1 MLGAARFDDHLC
13 RQFSGRLGI
22 TVAAVDYRLCP
33 ENPYPAAADA
43 DADGELSREALLMA
57 RAAGQIDRA
66 PVASQID
73 GVLIHEGPGRRITF
87 VA

>member
-1 MLGAARFDDHLC
+1 MPA
-13 RQFSGRLGI
+13 FSRRLGI
-22 TVAAVDYRLCP
+22 AVAAVDYRLCP
-33 ENPYPAAADA
+33 ENPYPPAA
-43 DADGELSREALLMA
+43 DADGELSREAVLMG

-73 GVLIHEGPGRRITF
+73 DVLIHEGPRRRIAF

>member
-1 MLGAARFDDHLC
+1 MQCITGSCVYARENDVVTFIRIGAV
-13 RQFSGRLGI
+13 
-22 TVAAVDYRLCP
+22 TAAYQ
-33 ENPYPAAADA
+33 AA

-57 RAAGQIDRA
+57 RAAGQIDGA

-73 GVLIHEGPGRRITF
+73 GVLIHEGPRRRITF

>member
-1 MLGAARFDDHLC
+1 MARASSENDVVFFIRIGA
-13 RQFSGRLGI
+13 
-22 TVAAVDYRLCP
+22 VV
-33 ENPYPAAADA
+33 PAASPAA
-43 DADGELSREALLMA
+43 DADGEVSREALLVA

-73 GVLIHEGPGRRITF
+73 DVLIHEGPRRRIAF

>member
-1 MLGAARFDDHLC
+1 MPA
-13 RQFSGRLGI
+13 FSRRLGI

-33 ENPYPAAADA
+33 ENPHPPPA

-73 GVLIHEGPGRRITF
+73 DVLIHESPRRRIAF

>member
-1 MLGAARFDDHLC
+1 
-13 RQFSGRLGI
+13 
-22 TVAAVDYRLCP
+22 
-33 ENPYPAAADA
+33 
-43 DADGELSREALLMA
+43 MA

-73 GVLIHEGPGRRITF
+73 DVLIHEGPRRRIAF